1 MRTGVAAL
9 VILVLLTAGL
19 AGFHWYKGASLES
32 SIRVAFDDYRV
43 AAECRDP
50 DVILDFVDR
59 SALEAGAIGLAE
71 RFGANWVRQVC
82 RGSLKLLRMRPDSG
96 EAPHKGYTLHRNHS
110 T

>member
-19 AGFHWYKGASLES
+19 AGFHWYNGASFES
-32 SIRVAFDDYRV
+32 SIRMAFDDYRV

-59 SALEAGAIGLAE
+59 STLEASAISLAQ
-71 RFGANWVRQVC
+71 RFGANWVGQVC
-82 RGSLKLLRMRPDSG
+82 RGSLERL
-96 EAPHKGYTLHRNHS
+96 
-110 T
+110 